1 MTRFA
6 ERFRGGDVLLGTFI
20 KTPTSH
26 ASEILGDAGLDFI
39 VVDQEHAPIGRG
51 AIDQIML
58 GCRAAGIAGLVRV
71 PSPDPSDILSVLDCG
86 ATGVLV
92 PHVASVERARSMVDA
107 ARYRG
112 GHRGFSNSPRA
123 GRYGVTGMHDHIA
136 QQDRDIVTLAMIE
149 DPEAL
154 DVIDDILAVEGL
166 DGIFIGRG
174 DLTVSMGAKSANE
187 PEVRDAVAR
196 ILAAAGKAGK
206 PACVMV
212 GGIDD
217 ARGFRDAG
225 ASAFIVSSDQGL
237 MRLGAMRLRK
247 DFSPLTDTGA
257 IPAE

>member
-1 MTRFA
+1 MKSFA
-6 ERFRGGDVLLGTFI
+6 ERFRGGDLLLGTFI

-26 ASEILGDAGLDFI
+26 ASEILGDAGLDFV

-71 PSPDPSDILSVLDCG
+71 PSPQPSDILSVLDCG

-92 PHVASVERARSMVDA
+92 PHVASVERARAMAEA

-154 DVIDDILAVEGL
+154 DVIDDILAVDGL

-174 DLTVSMGAKSANE
+174 DLTVSMKAKSAQE
-187 PEVRDAVAR
+187 PEVQAAVAK
-196 ILAAAGKAGK
+196 ILAAAARAGK

-212 GGIDD
+212 GGVAD
-217 ARGFRDAG
+217 ATGFREAG

-237 MRLGAMRLRK
+237 MRLGAQRLRK
-247 DFSPLTDTGA
+247 DFAPLTEART
-257 IPAE
+257 PAE